1 MINKSIAYIFVTSMM
16 KIIEM
21 GGTQMT
27 VYNFSAGPG
36 VLPATVLDQ
45 IQTEMKSFNGSEM
58 SILEIS
64 HRSKQYEAMEL
75 EAEANLRELMNI
87 GDDYAVL
94 FLHGGGTL
102 QFTNIALNLTDKYHH
117 VAYVDSGHWAQKAM
131 AAAQKIDG
139 LQVDCVKTAED
150 HLPAIRPLDDAPL
163 DYLHI
168 TTNNTIEGTTY
179 HQVPDSV
186 SPLVADMSS
195 NILAQPYDVNQFD
208 LIYAGAQKN
217 IGPAGMAVVI
227 VKRDRLTSH
236 PELSEIM
243 DYWLEDQKH
252 SALNT
257 PPVFCIYAAGLVFKW
272 LKKLGGVPAIYQQN
286 LKQAKALYDYID
298 NSKLFNNSVVHDE
311 RSLTNVVFGTGN
323 QRLDQQFITDAADK
337 GLVNLA
343 GHRLVGGMRASL
355 YNAMPTAGVQA
366 LITQMKQ
373 FEMNHGGL

>member
-1 MINKSIAYIFVTSMM
+1 
-16 KIIEM
+16 
-21 GGTQMT
+21 MT

-45 IQTEMKSFNGSEM
+45 IQTEMKSFNGSQM

-64 HRSKQYEAMEL
+64 HRSKQYEEMEL
-75 EAEANLRELMNI
+75 EAEKDFRDLMNI
-87 GDDYAVL
+87 DDSYAVL

-131 AAAQKIDG
+131 EAAQKIDG
-139 LQVDCVKTAED
+139 LQVDRIGSSD
-150 HLPAIRPLDDAPL
+150 NNLPKISAPDDDPL

-179 HQVPDSV
+179 HQIPNSTQ
-186 SPLVADMSS
+186 PLVADMSS
-195 NILAQPYDVNQFD
+195 NIMAQPYDVNQFD

-257 PPVFCIYAAGLVFKW
+257 TPVFCIYAAGLVFKW
-272 LKKLGGVPAIYQQN
+272 LKKFGGVPAIYQQN
-286 LKQAKALYDYID
+286 LEQAKLLYDYVD
-298 NSKLFNNSVVHDE
+298 NSKLFNNSVAKDE
-311 RSLTNVVFGTGN
+311 RSLTNLVFGTGN
-323 QRLDQQFITDAADK
+323 KQLDQQFIADAADK

-355 YNAMPTAGVQA
+355 YNAMPTAGVKA
-366 LITQMKQ
+366 LINQMKQ
-373 FEMNHGGL
+373 FEMNHGGF